1 MFNHLALHDVLS
13 AYGPWAVMVVVML
26 ESAGVPLPGETMV
39 ISAALYAGATGHV
52 SIYTIVLAASC
63 GAIIGDNIGYWLGRK
78 LGLPLLVRYGPR
90 INLTERR
97 LRLGQYL
104 FRRFGSAIVFFGRF
118 VALLRTF
125 AALMAGANHF
135 SWERFLAVFAGRVYS
150 ALVPMGWAKVLSGSK
165 APLPLLRWLWGWWAL
180 SVSFC
185 FYAIMRSACYRRLKQ
200 PCRGLCRWINPRA
213 VGLRADF

>member
-52 SIYTIVLAASC
+52 SIYTIVLAASS

-125 AALMAGANHF
+125 AALLAGANHF
-135 SWERFLAVFAGRVYS
+135 SWERFLVFNTLGGVCWASLFGFGAYGLGQSFERIKGPFAIV
-150 ALVPMGWAKVLSGSK
+150 ALVVGVVGA
-165 APLPLLRWLWGWWAL
+165 
-180 SVSFC
+180 VSFIL
-185 FYAIMRSACYRRLKQ
+185 FLRYHEERLLQ
-200 PCRGLCRWINPRA
+200 EAEAALPGP
-213 VGLRADF
+213 VEVD

>member
-1 MFNHLALHDVLS
+1 MFNHLGLHDVLS

-26 ESAGVPLPGETMV
+26 ESAGIPLPGETMV

-63 GAIIGDNIGYWLGRK
+63 GAIIGDNIGYWVGRK

-90 INLTERR
+90 LNLTERR

-125 AALMAGANHF
+125 AALLAGANHF
-135 SWERFLAVFAGRVYS
+135 SWERFLVFN
-150 ALVPMGWAKVLSGSK
+150 ALGGVCWASLFGFGAYGLGQSFERIKGPFAIV
-165 APLPLLRWLWGWWAL
+165 AL
-180 SVSFC
+180 IVAMTGVVSFIL
-185 FYAIMRSACYRRLKQ
+185 FLRYHEERLLQ
-200 PCRGLCRWINPRA
+200 EAEAALPGP
-213 VGLRADF
+213 VEVD

>member
-1 MFNHLALHDVLS
+1 MLNHLGLHDVLS

-52 SIYTIVLAASC
+52 SIYTIVLAASS

-125 AALMAGANHF
+125 AALLAGANHF
-135 SWERFLAVFAGRVYS
+135 SWERFLVFNTLGGVCWASLFGFGAYGLGQSFERIKGPFAIV
-150 ALVPMGWAKVLSGSK
+150 ALVVGVVGA
-165 APLPLLRWLWGWWAL
+165 
-180 SVSFC
+180 VSFIL
-185 FYAIMRSACYRRLKQ
+185 FLRYHEERLLQ
-200 PCRGLCRWINPRA
+200 EAEAALPGP
-213 VGLRADF
+213 VEVD